1 MLIGIAGVTG
11 VGKSYYKNKLVD
23 ELNFEKVKIITNREI
38 RYGEVNSEDK
48 IFLNKIEIQEL
59 RDSGKLAYEF
69 EFLGNTY
76 AYTKEE
82 IFSNKNMV
90 FEMHYSC
97 IQDFKRICPNL
108 KVIYLLP
115 KDIEICISKLKDRN
129 LKSEVEKARILEIKE
144 HYNKITTDEKLKNMF
159 DYIVYNNYD
168 KETDEKILNIVKM
181 IKEVKQ

>member
-76 AYTKEE
+76 AYTKE
-82 IFSNKNMV
+82 
-90 FEMHYSC
+90 
-97 IQDFKRICPNL
+97 
-108 KVIYLLP
+108 
-115 KDIEICISKLKDRN
+115 
-129 LKSEVEKARILEIKE
+129 
-144 HYNKITTDEKLKNMF
+144 
-159 DYIVYNNYD
+159 
-168 KETDEKILNIVKM
+168 
-181 IKEVKQ
+181 